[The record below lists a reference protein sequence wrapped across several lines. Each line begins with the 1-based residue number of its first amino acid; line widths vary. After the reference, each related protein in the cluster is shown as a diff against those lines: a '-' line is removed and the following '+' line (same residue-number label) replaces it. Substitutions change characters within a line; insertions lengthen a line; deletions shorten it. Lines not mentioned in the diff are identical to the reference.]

1 MYLALYRR
9 AYCRNLCRA
18 WSVLCNDYEYVAQS
32 VVEDCGGTFQE
43 HTPFSNFIY
52 KTTTA
57 NPTAS
62 FQTAEIFCSI
72 SFFFESCATSVGAAP
87 PPSSTEPFSTPAM
100 LCRPQLRTI
109 ALRQPT
115 PVLQHPLFFLF
126 FGEPQQRPLSPPTPL
141 FGLDRGPKCCPVSDV
156 TRTARFRRPAPHSL
170 EFRRAISRV
179 DENLG
184 NCVFGSASY
193 S

>member
-87 PPSSTEPFSTPAM
+87 PPTSTEPFSTPAM
-100 LCRPQLRTI
+100 LCRP
-109 ALRQPT
+109 PT
-115 PVLQHPLFFLF
+115 PNHCTPPAYSGPTAPLILF
-126 FGEPQQRPLSPPTPL
+126 IL
-141 FGLDRGPKCCPVSDV
+141 
-156 TRTARFRRPAPHSL
+156 
-170 EFRRAISRV
+170 RRAPTT
-179 DENLG
+179 
-184 NCVFGSASY
+184 ASQPPNAPLWTRPGPQVLPGQ
-193 S
+193 